1 MNVHQQLEDAKTLSD
16 VSGPLVFSTKADTLS
31 ISEVGEKVRIILI
44 SNPGAD
50 NNPG

>member
-1 MNVHQQLEDAKTLSD
+1 MASHTQIGLDNVTAKDSFLKSTYFITMA
-16 VSGPLVFSTKADTLS
+16 FS
-31 ISEVGEKVRIILI
+31 RIILI